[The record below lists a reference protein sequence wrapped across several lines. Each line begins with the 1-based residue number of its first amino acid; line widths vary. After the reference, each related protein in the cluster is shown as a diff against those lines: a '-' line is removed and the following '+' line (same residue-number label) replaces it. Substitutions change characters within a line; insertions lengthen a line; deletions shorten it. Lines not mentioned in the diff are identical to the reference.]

1 MFIMHLTPL
10 IPKIAQFLNVHSP
23 LIISTVIAPHGM
35 TDLIHAYENKQM
47 QNLFRINLLCVAT
60 ACLGDFMHVPQI
72 IDACFVGASIF
83 HFRHD
88 MPKIQNIP
96 QILFSTLLVL
106 NFSKIGISMFL
117 LYMCLIHVP
126 NHYKHYTGLFEK
138 HGLLLTSIL
147 ANATFVFAYM
157 TLNHADLLTSSLMDC
172 LVKMIIVSHI
182 VYEEVYDR
190 DFFENMSALWN
201 KNGNLLK

>member
-1 MFIMHLTPL
+1 MLVPHILPKFADFLT
-10 IPKIAQFLNVHSP
+10 VHSP

-35 TDLIHAYENKQM
+35 TDLIHAKENKLM
-47 QNLFRINLLCVAT
+47 PDLFRINLLCIGA
-60 ACLGDFMHVPQI
+60 ACLGDFMHLPQLI
-72 IDACFVGASIF
+72 NLCFVTASMI

-106 NFSKIGISMFL
+106 NFSKIGIPLFL
-117 LYMCLIHVP
+117 LYMCFIHVP
-126 NHYKHYTGLFEK
+126 NHYRHYSGLFEK

-157 TLNHADLLTSSLMDC
+157 TLNHADLLASSLMDC

-201 KNGNLLK
+201 KKEEL